1 MGDIHLSLMQRS
13 EIQDAARVL
22 SAAMLDNPLHIAIL
36 LGKGEAQRMEIETMF
51 HSLLTELP
59 GVVFLAKENQDIVGV
74 MRMNSCQGRD
84 VQPPEQPGD
93 LNDINWRRS
102 VWRAEWARR
111 DPKEQ
116 HWHLGPI
123 GVLPQHQ
130 GKGIGSMLMERFCR
144 EVDACGAQ
152 AYLETDKDMNVRF
165 YEKFGFKLMEEADIF
180 GVMNRYMLRGAGR

>member
-1 MGDIHLSLMQRS
+1 M
-13 EIQDAARVL
+13 
-22 SAAMLDNPLHIAIL
+22 
-36 LGKGEAQRMEIETMF
+36 
-51 HSLLTELP
+51 
-59 GVVFLAKENQDIVGV
+59 
-74 MRMNSCQGRD
+74 
-84 VQPPEQPGD
+84 
-93 LNDINWRRS
+93 
-102 VWRAEWARR
+102 WRAEWARR

-152 AYLETDKDMNVRF
+152 AYLETDKDVNVRF

-180 GVMNRYMLRGAGR
+180 GVMNRYMLRGAQV